1 MNASQGKKQLMS
13 SLEVFSHYI
22 FRDKE
27 DILLEEN
34 IISTDCFKVW
44 ISTRGSTLKH
54 PIASFKRTVC
64 CHLRGA
70 DERAPFPEDVENSLL
85 KKCRLKDLSGKLID
99 PFSLIVSGEPKK
111 RSYRRFQSFFFPYGF
126 HEKKKKKKKE
136 CFAIVNTKILRS
148 MEEIIG
154 LSAND
159 LTLLHE
165 AALITKLSSVA
176 TLVSYIL
183 PKLRKSCKYYSA
195 EYIIAKESER
205 YFRKQCKIR
214 MVHFIVDFKNM
225 KILQD
230 TIGEA
235 KNLQPKNFFTLGL
248 SMTEF
253 FSTFIYVH
261 HNLSTKGFSW
271 HKSVFTVKGKAYET
285 ITYAE
290 RKQHLDFVTC
300 QILWDRPV
308 YGLPSLTCADTYP
321 S

>member
-1 MNASQGKKQLMS
+1 MLNS
-13 SLEVFSHYI
+13 SMEI
-22 FRDKE
+22 FLRFVLRDKTGN
-27 DILLEEN
+27 LTQEN
-34 IISTDCFKVW
+34 IISTECFNLW
-44 ISTRGSTLKH
+44 ISTRESTIKY
-54 PIASFKRTVC
+54 PVPAFKRTVSS
-64 CHLRGA
+64 HLRGA
-70 DERAPFPEDVENSLL
+70 DERAPFPKDVEKSLL
-85 KKCRLKDLSGKLID
+85 KKYRQRDQLDKQID
-99 PFSLIVSGEPKK
+99 PFSFIKSDKPIK
-111 RSYRRFQSFFFPYGF
+111 RTYSRKNPFSYPYGY
-126 HEKKKKKKKE
+126 HEKQKQRKKKSE
-136 CFAIVNTKILRS
+136 NLAIVDTKVLKS
-148 MEEIIG
+148 MEEMIG

-165 AALITKLSSVA
+165 AASITKLSSVA

-261 HNLSTKGFSW
+261 HNLATKGFSW
-271 HKSVFTVKGKAYET
+271 HKSFFTVKGKAYET

-290 RKQHLDFVTC
+290 RKQHLDFITC

-308 YGLPSLTCADTYP
+308 YGLPKIVSSKP
-321 S
+321 FSS

>member
-1 MNASQGKKQLMS
+1 MRSMQVFLRFAS
-13 SLEVFSHYI
+13 
-22 FRDKE
+22 RDE
-27 DILLEEN
+27 TGVLLEEN
-34 IISTDCFKVW
+34 IISTECFNLW
-44 ISTRGSTLKH
+44 ISTRESTIKY
-54 PIASFKRTVC
+54 PVPAFKRTVSS
-64 CHLRGA
+64 HLRGA
-70 DERAPFPEDVENSLL
+70 DERAPFPEDVEKSLL
-85 KKCRLKDLSGKLID
+85 IRYRARDKAGKQID
-99 PFSLIVSGEPKK
+99 PFSFIETKAPKK
-111 RSYRRFQSFFFPYGF
+111 RAYSGKHPYLYPYGF
-126 HEKKKKKKKE
+126 HEKKKNRKQISNSLT
-136 CFAIVNTKILRS
+136 IVDTRILRS

-165 AALITKLSSVA
+165 AASITKLSHVA

-183 PKLRKSCKYYSA
+183 PKLRISCKYYSA
-195 EYIIAKESER
+195 EYIIAEESER

-214 MVHFIVDFKNM
+214 MAHFIVDYKNM

-230 TIGEA
+230 TIGGT

-261 HNLSTKGFSW
+261 HNLATKGFSW

-290 RKQHLDFVTC
+290 RKQHLDYITC

-308 YGLPSLTCADTYP
+308 YGLPSIGP